1 MNQMKLFVTKNDL
14 YKNSDLFIC
23 ALIVFLINIIYPN
36 WFYYRTDFVTEV
48 DSWGYL
54 GMVIDPI
61 AQRLGFPTQPAT
73 ELLPVYW
80 PQHIFFLL
88 FGAVVGKCLFKSV
101 ALFVILCAIF
111 RSAKDLFGN
120 VYAWLACFLMLT
132 NGFFIPRLVSDYAT
146 GSVILYFAVILYLVI
161 TGSRGKNIF
170 KLVLLGF
177 LLSCM
182 LSSAVLTVVYFPAIA
197 LLYYGLKK
205 IRQNRLIAKDDIY
218 IAAGFIASVVLF
230 SLVCFSYSGSLF
242 YFENTYHKIFNFLG
256 NNRDE
261 GPPHLLNYLWAFPFY
276 MIFIYACFYMLY
288 YIIIKRSLNSFI
300 QSPRISPGGLI
311 IISTLLCGCS
321 LFYLGVFRHQACMVD
336 PAYFTQLI
344 PFISL
349 AMVAIAYSQF
359 GELTRSKNIAVI
371 GAVITSIIMMIWCR
385 NLVAIELPMIIV
397 TFFVVIIMANIHLI
411 KFPETQFKKTKY
423 SDFLFLFLFSL
434 SLILVQSIGLS
445 TIMSPGIYEL
455 WSPTG
460 WLSSYQ
466 VSMRDPVTNEDKSL
480 QRKDVFLGVVDWM
493 KLMDIVNPDRK
504 ALFWFDITEPFGIQ
518 YYYYNLA
525 GFFYQDAL
533 INEKFP
539 LVEVPEHDWHGPKYI
554 HAKPG
559 QEIIIPTSLKVPKM
573 QQLTSILAANGM
585 RYEILS
591 ETPFLSGP
599 ISFDVFKIRLLP
611 LNIQ

>member
-1 MNQMKLFVTKNDL
+1 MNVTKIKENL
-14 YKNSDLFIC
+14 YKNNDLLFC
-23 ALIVFLINIIYPN
+23 AIIVFIINIIYPN

-48 DSWGYL
+48 DSWAYL

-61 AQRLGFPTQPAT
+61 AQRHGFPTEPAT

-101 ALFVILCAIF
+101 ALFVILCAIL
-111 RSAKDLFGN
+111 RSAKDLFGH

-132 NGFFIPRLVSDYAT
+132 NGFFIPRLISDYAT
-146 GSVILYFAVILYLVI
+146 GSVILYLAVILYLVI
-161 TGSRGKNIF
+161 TSSRKSNIF
-170 KLVLLGF
+170 KLLLMGF
-177 LLSCM
+177 MLSCM
-182 LSSAVLTVVYFPAIA
+182 LSSAVLTIVYFPAIA
-197 LLYYGLKK
+197 VLYYGLKK
-205 IRQNRLIAKDDIY
+205 IRQNSLIGKDDIY
-218 IAAGFIASVVLF
+218 IAAGFIASVILF

-261 GPPHLLNYLWAFPFY
+261 GPPNLLNYLWAFPCY
-276 MIFIYACFYMLY
+276 MIFIYACFYIVY
-288 YIIIKRSLNSFI
+288 YIVIKRSLNSFI
-300 QSPRISPGGLI
+300 QCPRISSAGLI
-311 IISTLLCGCS
+311 IISALLCGFS

-336 PAYFTQLI
+336 PAYFTQLL
-344 PFISL
+344 PLISL
-349 AMVAIAYSQF
+349 ALVAIAYTQF
-359 GELTRSKNIAVI
+359 GELTRSKNSAVI
-371 GAVITSIIMMIWCR
+371 GAVVTSIIMMIWCR

-397 TFFVVIIMANIHLI
+397 MFFVVIVMANTEFLKLPNIN
-411 KFPETQFKKTKY
+411 FKKNKY

-434 SLILVQSIGLS
+434 SSILVGSIGLS

-466 VSMRDPVTNEDKSL
+466 VTVRDPVTNEDKSL
-480 QRKDVFLGVVDWM
+480 PRKDVFLGVVDWM
-493 KLMDIVNPDRK
+493 KFMDKVNPDRT
-504 ALFWFDITEPFGIQ
+504 ALFWFDITEPFGMQ
-518 YYYYNLA
+518 FYYYNLA

-533 INEKFP
+533 INERFP

-559 QEIIIPTSLKVPKM
+559 QEIIIATSLKVPKM
-573 QQLTSILAANGM
+573 QQLNNILAASGM
-585 RYEILS
+585 RYEILYQYH
-591 ETPFLSGP
+591 FVSGK
-599 ISFDVFKIRLLP
+599 INFDVFKIKLFP
-611 LNIQ
+611 L